1 MIFNTKIIKYENCK
15 VFFES
20 RKQYENCIF
29 NMLKAKRIVKIKKD
43 LYALINPLTNNIYAN
58 KYEIASLISDSSYV
72 SYHSALE
79 YYGLTN
85 QVFTNITVS
94 SLSRFRDFDF
104 DGINYS
110 LKITNDDFMV
120 NQENE
125 IRITSLEK
133 TIIDCI
139 DRIDLAGG
147 IEELLEALDLLE
159 YVDEDELIKALIHY
173 GKKILFR
180 KTGYLLSFYKDEL
193 SLSNK
198 LFDLCAKYVNGN
210 KFYFLEDEY
219 YDLKI
224 DKKWNLF
231 VPNNLFSLKDGGLVD
246 ELY

>member
-1 MIFNTKIIKYENCK
+1 MFNSKIIKYENNK
-15 VFFES
+15 NNFQS

-29 NMLKAKRIVKIKKD
+29 NMLKVKKIVKVKKD

-58 KYEIASLISDSSYV
+58 KYEIASSISESSYV

-94 SLSRFRDFDF
+94 SLSRFRDFEYE
-104 DGINYS
+104 GINYS
-110 LKITNDDFMV
+110 LKLTNDDFMV
-120 NQENE
+120 KKVDE

-159 YVDEDELIKALIHY
+159 YVDEEELIKALEHY
-173 GKKILFR
+173 NKKILFR
-180 KTGYLLSFYKDEL
+180 KTGYLLSFYKEEFNL
-193 SLSNK
+193 TNK
-198 LFDLCAKYVNGN
+198 LFDLCAKYVNSN

-219 YDLKI
+219 SDLKI